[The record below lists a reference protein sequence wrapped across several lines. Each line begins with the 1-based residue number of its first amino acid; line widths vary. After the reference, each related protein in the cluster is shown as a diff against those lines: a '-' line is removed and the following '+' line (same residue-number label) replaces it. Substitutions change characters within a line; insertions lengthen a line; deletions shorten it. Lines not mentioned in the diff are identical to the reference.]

1 MQELP
6 KLHERYLSF
15 PGLPEFL
22 SNKQG
27 GLPSRDDLEGMAEAV
42 AELQFAYNLSTS
54 DIYAGRIMGHQGA
67 SLAPRDAFAVGC
79 RSKSIGLLN
88 QAASWFAKALA
99 ETPDHEKTS
108 GNATYSVAKA
118 MAYLGVIKYSVRL
131 MI

>member
-1 MQELP
+1 
-6 KLHERYLSF
+6 
-15 PGLPEFL
+15 
-22 SNKQG
+22 
-27 GLPSRDDLEGMAEAV
+27 MAEAV

-67 SLAPRDAFAVGC
+67 SLAPHDAFAVGC

-108 GNATYSVAKA
+108 GNAAYSVAKA

-131 MI
+131 MIYSFSLV